1 MKPHKLLIT
10 RFLPTLFIIGLTF
23 INAFDGK
30 ALGTGKLGVRIPTH
44 AAAVEQPNIIIILA
58 DDLGYSDIGS
68 YGGEIQTPNLD
79 QLAANGLRFTQF
91 YNEAK
96 CDPSRAALLTGLYH
110 HQTQILEKQD
120 NNVTL
125 AEVLKQA
132 GYITLISGKWHLPK
146 SPLDFG
152 FDRYFGF
159 LGGAANYFTGR
170 DFGSDRNLMRLDD
183 KVYDVPESGFYTTD
197 AFTDHAIEFINE
209 SLGKGHPFFLY
220 LAYNAPHFPLQA
232 LPEDIAK
239 YRGKYMMGWD
249 QVRANRFA
257 RMKRLGIATSGWS
270 LTPRDTTVP
279 NWNSLSE
286 QEKNDEDL
294 LMAVYA
300 AMVDRMDQN
309 IGRLFALLTNKG
321 LIDNTLVMFFSDNG
335 ACPYD
340 FNRTPH
346 LPPGP
351 ADSYRTYDTE
361 WANVSNTPFRLYK
374 RYSHE
379 GGIATP
385 LILHWPKVIKNGGQ
399 ISNRIA
405 HIIDIMPTLA
415 DVAGAKYP
423 EHFSRF
429 KIMLPTEGISVG
441 YKVLPMEGISL
452 KPVLSGNRGRTD
464 ESLYW
469 EWKGNRAVRA
479 GNWKLVAER
488 DRTWELYDMKT
499 DRSEVDDHI
508 QSNPQQ
514 AATMATMYDKWAKK
528 YGAKSN
534 AAAEH
539 GKSRDPSADDKD

>member
-1 MKPHKLLIT
+1 M
-10 RFLPTLFIIGLTF
+10 
-23 INAFDGK
+23 
-30 ALGTGKLGVRIPTH
+30 RIPTQ

-91 YNEAK
+91 YNDAK
-96 CDPSRAALLTGLYH
+96 CSPSRAALLTGLYH

-132 GYITLISGKWHLPK
+132 GYITLIVGKWHLPK
-146 SPLDFG
+146 SPLDYG

-159 LGGAANYFTGR
+159 LGGAANYFTGK
-170 DFGSDRNLMRLDD
+170 DFGSGRNLMRSDD
-183 KVYDVPESGFYTTD
+183 KVYDVPKAGFYTTD

-232 LPEDIAK
+232 LPQDIAK
-239 YRGKYMMGWD
+239 YRGKYKIGWD

-257 RMKRLGIATSGWS
+257 RMKQLGIATPEWS

-279 NWNSLSE
+279 DWNSLSE
-286 QEKNDEDL
+286 QEKKEEDL

-300 AMVDRMDQN
+300 AMVDRMDKN
-309 IGRLFALLTNKG
+309 IGRLITLLYSKG

-340 FNRTPH
+340 YNRTPH

-351 ADSYRTYDTE
+351 AESYRSYDTE

-374 RYSHE
+374 QNSHE

-385 LILHWPKVIKNGGQ
+385 LILHWPRVIKKGGQ
-399 ISNRIA
+399 TSNQLA
-405 HIIDIMPTLA
+405 HIIDIMPTLI

-423 EHFSRF
+423 KHFSRF
-429 KIMLPTEGISVG
+429 KILLPTEGISVG

-452 KPVLSGNRGRTD
+452 SPVLYGNKGRTD
-464 ESLYW
+464 EPIFW

-479 GNWKLVAER
+479 GTWKLVAER
-488 DRTWELYDMKT
+488 GRSWELHNMKT
-499 DRSEVDDHI
+499 DRCELDDHI
-508 QSNPQQ
+508 QSYPKQ
-514 AATMATMYDKWAKK
+514 TKIMATMYDNWAKR

-534 AAAEH
+534 SAAQRA
-539 GKSRDPSADDKD
+539 KPQRTRRTSAQDAD